1 MSQIAQMR
9 KIVAIVEFVKR
20 VEVCDC
26 ASMHEA
32 VQFMYPYGDYKNKT
46 QGMYR
51 KVRSIVKKERE
62 RLISVKRVEFLN
74 IDQANLPYIFN
85 YTKNNIL
92 IFRKIVYVR
101 QGEYEMSLFNKSEK
115 GDIAIHVAFGS
126 AKIITQLGEQKTENI
141 VNTFN
146 SVLISEENRTN
157 AAVKIRISGP
167 HACIFLEQNVKFKQR
182 RLINRQVQQVLN
194 ITRIKR
200 MRNDIAYVE
209 ETEFREVTCN
219 YSMSTPISRIPISY
233 VRNLLP
239 VEEIRRRILF
249 LDCEFVG
256 GYKELNKFGKWKGT
270 SLLASI
276 CIMKYNGEILL
287 NTRVTPTKKIKSYVK
302 WITGFTP
309 QDLRNKRKDVEII
322 MDVQKLVNGRILI
335 GHDLT
340 ADLEVLK
347 INRETLM
354 GIRDLSTSIVLREVT
369 DCENSR
375 LKLANLATELLGR
388 SIYNELGQHCG
399 LRDVRA
405 IRDIYI
411 KFEQQ
416 WLDDIH
422 VKEYGE
428 LYDDIYDSDRD
439 FDYP

>member
-1 MSQIAQMR
+1 MSQTAKIR
-9 KIVAIVEFVKR
+9 KIVAIVEFIKR

-26 ASMHEA
+26 ASKHET
-32 VQFMYPYGDYKNKT
+32 VQFIYPYGECKSKT

-51 KVRSIVKKERE
+51 KVRSIIKKERE

-74 IDQANLPYIFN
+74 IDHADLPYIFN
-85 YTKNNIL
+85 YTRNNML

-101 QGEYEMSLFNKSEK
+101 QGDYEISLFNKSEK

-126 AKIITQLGEQKTENI
+126 VKVITKLGEQKRETI

-146 SVLISEENRTN
+146 SVLISEESRTN

-167 HACIFLEQNVKFKQR
+167 HACILLEKSTAFKSI
-182 RLINRQVQQVLN
+182 RLINRQVC
-194 ITRIKR
+194 IFPKYKMSRTTTE
-200 MRNDIAYVE
+200 IAYIK
-209 ETEFREVTCN
+209 ETEYLSDVGEYR
-219 YSMSTPISRIPISY
+219 MSCPSTKIPISY
-233 VRNLLP
+233 IRNTLLI
-239 VEEIRRRILF
+239 EDIRKRILF

-256 GYKELNKFGKWKGT
+256 GYKELNRNGKWKGT

-276 CIMKYNGEILL
+276 CVMKYDGEILL

-309 QDLRNKRKDVEII
+309 QDLRNKRKDTEII
-322 MDVQKLVNGRILI
+322 SDVKKLVNGKILV

-347 INRETLM
+347 ISKETLM
-354 GIRDLSTSIVLREVT
+354 GIRDLSTSIVLREIT

-388 SIYNELGQHCG
+388 SIYNKLGQHCG
-399 LRDVRA
+399 LRDVQA
-405 IRDIYI
+405 IRDLYI
-411 KFEQQ
+411 KFEEQ

-422 VKEYGE
+422 LREYGE
-428 LYDDIYDSDRD
+428 LCDSDS
-439 FDYP
+439 DYL